1 MKKVLITGGLGLIGS
16 SIAKKII
23 NDGYEVIIIDNKSTN
38 ITSTIDGTEI
48 IEADITKNDAL
59 EGIKL
64 SHVDTM
70 LHLAG
75 QSSGPKSYE
84 EPYQDVRDNVLGT
97 INALRFCG
105 ANNIRRIVFASSFAV
120 YGDPVGKEIF
130 TEEDSCNP
138 LSVYGTS
145 KYACEKYIKILSKK
159 FNLTYDM
166 LRMFNVYGP
175 GQDLGRK
182 DQGIVSIFLS
192 YVREG
197 NYIPVM
203 GSLKRFRDLVYI
215 DDVVDGWIACLKN
228 EKSKNEI
235 YNLGSGKK
243 SYVGDLIEKLI
254 QVEGK
259 KGMVKV
265 EEVGVTPGDLM
276 GSYADMSKMKRSLGF
291 TAQTNLDEGL
301 LRFKKWADE
310 TSPITD

>member
-1 MKKVLITGGLGLIGS
+1 MKKILITGGLGLIGS

-23 NDGYEVIIIDNKSTN
+23 RDGYEVIIIDNKSTN
-38 ITSTIDGTEI
+38 ITSKIESAEI
-48 IEADITKNDAL
+48 IEADVTNYEQLKQ
-59 EGIKL
+59 IKL
-64 SHVDTM
+64 KNIDTI

-75 QSSGPKSYE
+75 QSSGPKSFE
-84 EPYQDVRDNVLGT
+84 VPYQDVRDNVLGT
-97 INALRFCG
+97 INALKFCG
-105 ANNIRRIVFASSFAV
+105 LNDIGRFIFASSFAV
-120 YGDPVGKEIF
+120 YGDPVGKEEF
-130 TEEDSCNP
+130 SEQDFCNP

-159 FNLTYDM
+159 YNFSYDM

-175 GQDLGRK
+175 GQDLNRK

-228 EKSKNEI
+228 QNSKNEI

-243 SYVGDLIEKLI
+243 SFVGDLIDKLI
-254 QVEGK
+254 LVEGK
-259 KGMVKV
+259 KDKVKV
-265 EEVGVTPGDLM
+265 EVVGETPGDLM
-276 GSYADMSKMKRSLGF
+276 GSYANMEKMKNKLGF
-291 TAQTNLDEGL
+291 SSKVNLEDGL
-301 LRFKKWADE
+301 LKFKKWADD
-310 TSPITD
+310 TSPISS